1 MQKIIIGEIINIIFI
16 KFKNIF
22 FIIKILFSLFMFLLY
37 NKRLIIS
44 NTYQPFITK
53 NIYGISVNLKS
64 LVPIYTSL
72 FPDKVANFIIV

>member
-1 MQKIIIGEIINIIFI
+1 MLYV
-16 KFKNIF
+16 KNISERLLLSILVF
-22 FIIKILFSLFMFLLY
+22 LIMAISIKKIDGA
-37 NKRLIIS
+37 KE
-44 NTYQPFITK
+44 FITK